1 MTCLTTAMAPLID
14 IMDCVYTVLHLP
26 DELLGLSHS
35 FLGDGGFGLDSL
47 LQSAK
52 GSILHIWTVSVIRR
66 SRLWKEPPLPFH
78 VQEDI

>member
-1 MTCLTTAMAPLID
+1 MAPLID

-52 GSILHIWTVSVIRR
+52 GSNLHTRTA
-66 SRLWKEPPLPFH
+66 
-78 VQEDI
+78 